1 MCNGRKTPTFRR
13 SSIDMMFVFS
23 NVAKNQR
30 VNFLFKVGTVHNFI
44 FQKSSI
50 CSYCSIDKKLT
61 RNCNFAPIYPCDPE
75 LAVVEGKCSCPT
87 RTDL

>member
-1 MCNGRKTPTFRR
+1 MWQENK
-13 SSIDMMFVFS
+13 
-23 NVAKNQR
+23 R
-30 VNFLFKVGTVHNFI
+30 VNFLFKAGAVHNSI

-50 CSYCSIDKKLT
+50 CSYCSIDKKTYLT

-75 LAVVEGKCSCPT
+75 LAVIEGKCTCPT